1 MGDEHV
7 ILVPKDHRSDL
18 LTAEEGLRIQ
28 SDDCDTWVIPTMEER
43 SMLLDFLRKEVEHNG
58 SSKSG
63 KFPRHHVVGTGMR
76 IGYNKRG
83 VFIHA
88 NHNKRYF
95 GMTKS
100 SAGVL
105 LMQAAPEAV
114 PLFQAGDK
122 SDLLGSLASKVT
134 MVSEEVRSQFL
145 HACFEQADAN
155 KNGKLSR
162 PELGSMMRK
171 VMHTMSSKDVEE
183 LMDLADA
190 DHNHQ
195 IDYKEFVTW
204 LHNSA
209 PEKFTCS
216 LQGHL
221 ASESDIVH
229 ATFRLWDKDGD
240 GLVSD
245 AALERMLS
253 HSSVGLPLQGCK
265 TLVQLLDATHD
276 GKVDYEEFC
285 DFLFHRK

>member
-1 MGDEHV
+1 MGDESV
-7 ILVPKDHRSDL
+7 ILVPKDHRADL

-28 SDDCDTWVIPTMEER
+28 GDDCDTWLVPSMEER
-43 SMLLDFLRKEVEHNG
+43 SMLLDFLGKESEHVA
-58 SSKSG
+58 SSKTG
-63 KFPRHHVVGTGMR
+63 RFPRHHSVGTGTR
-76 IGYNKRG
+76 IGYNTKG
-83 VFIHA
+83 VFIHE

-95 GMTKS
+95 GMTRS
-100 SAGVL
+100 SASVL
-105 LMQAAPEAV
+105 LANAAPEAV

-122 SDLLGSLASKVT
+122 SDLLGSLASKVA

-145 HACFEQADAN
+145 HACFERADAN

-171 VMHTMSSKDVEE
+171 VLHTMSSTDVEE
-183 LMDLADA
+183 LMNTADT

-195 IDYKEFVTW
+195 IDYKEFVAW
-204 LHNSA
+204 LHKDA
-209 PEKFTCS
+209 PPKFVSS
-216 LQGHL
+216 LEGHL

-245 AALERMLS
+245 ATLERMLS
-253 HSSVGLPLQGCK
+253 DSFVGLSAQGCK

-276 GKVDYEEFC
+276 GKVDYQEFC
-285 DFLFHRK
+285 DFLFWRK